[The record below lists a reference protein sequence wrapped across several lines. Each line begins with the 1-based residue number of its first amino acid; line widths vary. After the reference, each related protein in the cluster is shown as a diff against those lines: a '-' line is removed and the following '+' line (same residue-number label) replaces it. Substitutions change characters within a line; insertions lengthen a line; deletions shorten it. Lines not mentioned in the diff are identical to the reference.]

1 MSVRR
6 FRLWCGAGWTRL
18 ERLGRDS
25 AWTRVQRT
33 RFWVRSLRA
42 VRRSWWWR
50 IRTTRV
56 SDWAGCWPAL
66 AVLGADIRVLC
77 LTAGE
82 ASTLGAVAD
91 LAEIRRDELSAAAAG
106 LGIGDVALLDFPDGG
121 LDGVDP
127 DALDAVVVDALGTAA
142 TLVVFESSGVTGH
155 PDHRAATA
163 SAVRVARER
172 GLRVLEWGVAPAV
185 ADTLN
190 ASSARPSPGSRVTT
204 CSMWPS
210 IGRCRLLPSRAT
222 RARPPTTRSCAGVSN
237 CRGPSTGSD
246 RPHRGADPGSGGC
259 GNKHIVVD
267 TPGGIIYGTIRNI
280 PEEIHRVLPRHLQD
294 LLQDHVGRLRPAR
307 RQRHADGP
315 SE

>member
-1 MSVRR
+1 MDTGTADAV
-6 FRLWCGAGWTRL
+6 LGEIAAGGPSL
-18 ERLGRDS
+18 VVVAHPDDESFGLGGVL
-25 AWTRVQRT
+25 A
-33 RFWVRSLRA
+33 
-42 VRRSWWWR
+42 
-50 IRTTRV
+50 
-56 SDWAGCWPAL
+56 AL

-82 ASTLGAVAD
+82 ASTLGAVVD

-185 ADTLN
+185 ADALN
-190 ASSARPSPGSRVTT
+190 REFGAAFAGFEGDDVLDVAVDREMQAAAIACHASQATDNPVLRRRLELSGPLDRIRSTT
-204 CSMWPS
+204 
-210 IGRCRLLPSRAT
+210 
-222 RARPPTTRSCAGVSN
+222 
-237 CRGPSTGSD
+237 
-246 RPHRGADPGSGGC
+246 
-259 GNKHIVVD
+259 
-267 TPGGIIYGTIRNI
+267 
-280 PEEIHRVLPRHLQD
+280 Q
-294 LLQDHVGRLRPAR
+294 R
-307 RQRHADGP
+307 R
-315 SE
+315 

>member
-1 MSVRR
+1 MTLQRKP
-6 FRLWCGAGWTRL
+6 RLCGGWPNC
-18 ERLGRDS
+18 
-25 AWTRVQRT
+25 
-33 RFWVRSLRA
+33 VRSA
-42 VRRSWWWR
+42 VPTVVWR
-50 IRTTRV
+50 WVDETGATRKGFGMDTGTADAV
-56 SDWAGCWPAL
+56 LGEIAAGGPSLVVVAHPDDESFGLGGVLAAL

-185 ADTLN
+185 ADALN
-190 ASSARPSPGSRVTT
+190 REFGAAFAGFEGDDVLDVAVDREMQAAAIACHASQATDNPVLRRRLELSGPLDRIRSTT
-204 CSMWPS
+204 
-210 IGRCRLLPSRAT
+210 
-222 RARPPTTRSCAGVSN
+222 
-237 CRGPSTGSD
+237 
-246 RPHRGADPGSGGC
+246 
-259 GNKHIVVD
+259 
-267 TPGGIIYGTIRNI
+267 
-280 PEEIHRVLPRHLQD
+280 Q
-294 LLQDHVGRLRPAR
+294 R
-307 RQRHADGP
+307 R
-315 SE
+315 